1 MAGTSRHDREMAMQA
16 KQRLSSCSDP
26 VEKLRLQC
34 LTRGSS
40 GIKGLGR
47 TFKIMDDNENRSLDF
62 KEFLKGLNDYGLL
75 IEKDEASAL
84 FQQFDRDGNGTI
96 DFDEF
101 LITLRV
107 NCESQNVQ

>member
-1 MAGTSRHDREMAMQA
+1 M
-16 KQRLSSCSDP
+16 
-26 VEKLRLQC
+26 
-34 LTRGSS
+34 
-40 GIKGLGR
+40 
-47 TFKIMDDNENRSLDF
+47 MDDDNNRSLDF

-75 IEKDEASAL
+75 IERDEATAL

-107 NCESQNVQ
+107 KRCLLSSAPPC